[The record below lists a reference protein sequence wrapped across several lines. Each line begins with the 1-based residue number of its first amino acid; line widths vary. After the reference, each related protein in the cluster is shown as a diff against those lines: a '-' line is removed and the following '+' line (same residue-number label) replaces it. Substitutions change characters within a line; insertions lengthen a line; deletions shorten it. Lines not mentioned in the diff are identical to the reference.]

1 MDLSS
6 LNKEQ
11 FLGVTSKDKYLR
23 VVAGAGSGKT
33 RVLTYRIAN
42 LILNERI
49 PPHMIMAV
57 TFTNKAAKEIKER
70 VVSLIG
76 DVRGLFL
83 GTIHSWCARFLRF
96 EARYIDYP
104 DNFTIIDDDDQLN
117 IMKSIFVEKGLPK
130 SDPNIKGCLEWIGNK
145 KTNGFQYKDIKDE
158 KYQSVLMNDY
168 KEYFRLY
175 TEILTER
182 KSLDFDDLLLK
193 TIEILEDESNGVK
206 ERYTRYSGHILVDEF
221 QDINDVQFKLIS
233 LLMNKD
239 TSLYVVGDP
248 DQTIYTWRGAN
259 HRLILELEDNL
270 KFIDRNAKVTTIIL
284 NRNYRSTKAILNC
297 ANKLIEFNKE
307 RVKKDL
313 VSYQDEG
320 EPVSFF
326 DARTVK
332 EEAFKVVNT
341 IQELH
346 SRKGVKYSSIAILY
360 RANYL
365 SREIESQLGMYRIP
379 YRVFGGLKF
388 YQRKEIKDLIAY
400 FRLIVN
406 PFDDTSFERIVNVPK
421 RGIGPTSLE
430 KLAVEANKIGQTEFI
445 YLKENINSCPL
456 TPKQKSS
463 WVGALTSMDKV
474 KKILDSGERKIAALL
489 EEFVDSIGYFKYLMD
504 EEENYEDRIDN
515 IKELISFADVFMQ
528 EDPNATFEDFVN
540 NAMLQSAQDDVNN
553 GDYVSLMTVHT
564 AKGLE
569 YDYVFVYGMSE
580 GVFPSARAITESK
593 LGIEEERRLAYVAFT
608 RAKLRLYVSSNQDY
622 SYVLQAPLTPSRFA
636 KESGIYKDR
645 FEDRYRMGHTTSSY
659 YNKPYSKPQGFAKKD
674 ISAKTVIDTSKTNGI
689 SDWKIGDR
697 IEHVSF
703 GKGTVT
709 QIIDKLIVVQFDNV
723 TFGKKTFLGSH
734 ISIKR
739 I

>member
-11 FLGVTSKDKYLR
+11 FEGVTSKEQYLR

-42 LILNERI
+42 LILNENV
-49 PPHMIMAV
+49 PPYMIMAV
-57 TFTNKAAKEIKER
+57 TFTNKAAREIKER

-76 DVRGLFL
+76 DARGLFL
-83 GTIHSWCARFLRF
+83 GTIHSWCARFLRY

-104 DNFTIIDDDDQLN
+104 DNFTILDEEDQLN

-130 SDPNIKGCLEWIGNK
+130 SDPNIKGCLEWIGGK
-145 KTNGFQYKDIKDE
+145 KTNGFQYEDIKDE
-158 KYQSVLMNDY
+158 QYHSALMNDY

-175 TEILTER
+175 TEILRER

-193 TIEILEDESNGVK
+193 TIEILEDESNGVRN
-206 ERYTRYSGHILVDEF
+206 RYSRYSGHILVDEF

-233 LLMNKD
+233 LLMNQE

-259 HRLILELEDNL
+259 HRLILDLEDNL
-270 KFIDRNAKVTTIIL
+270 KPINKNAKVTTIVL
-284 NRNYRSTKAILNC
+284 NRNYRSTKSILNC
-297 ANKLIEFNKE
+297 ANNLIAFNKE

-313 VSYQDEG
+313 FSYQDEG

-326 DARTVK
+326 NARTVK

-346 SRKGVKYSSIAILY
+346 NKKGVKYSDIAVLY

-430 KLAVEANKIGQTEFI
+430 KLAKEANNIGQTEFI

-456 TPKQKSS
+456 TAKQKAS
-463 WVGALTSMDKV
+463 WVGALSAMEKV
-474 KKILDSGERKIAALL
+474 KKAIELNERKIAGLL
-489 EEFVDSIGYFKYLMD
+489 EEFVDSIGYFKYLID

-515 IKELISFADVFMQ
+515 IKELISYADAFLQ
-528 EDPNATFEDFVN
+528 EDENAKFEDFVN
-540 NAMLQSAQDDVNN
+540 NAMLQSAQDDVNDGN
-553 GDYVSLMTVHT
+553 YVSLMTVHT

-569 YDYVFVYGMSE
+569 YDYVFVYGMSQ
-580 GVFPSARAITESK
+580 GVFPSNRAISESK
-593 LGIEEERRLAYVAFT
+593 LGLEEERRLAYVAFT

-622 SYVLQAPLTPSRFA
+622 SYVLQQPLSPSIFV
-636 KESGIYKDR
+636 KESGIYKDV
-645 FEDRYRMGHTTSSY
+645 FEDKYRIGHTNSSY
-659 YNKPYSKPQGFAKKD
+659 YNKPYNKPQGFVKKD
-674 ISAKTVIDTSKTNGI
+674 ISPKTVIDTSKTNGVTN
-689 SDWKIGDR
+689 WKIGDR
-697 IEHVSF
+697 IEHVTF

-709 QIIDKLIVVQFDNV
+709 QIIDKLIVIQFDNT

>member
-11 FLGVTSKDKYLR
+11 LESVISKDQYLR

-42 LILNERI
+42 LIVNENVVPRN
-49 PPHMIMAV
+49 IMAV

-70 VVSLIG
+70 VISLIG
-76 DVRGLFL
+76 DVRGIFL

-104 DNFTIIDDDDQLN
+104 DTFTIIDEEDQLN
-117 IMKSIFVEKGLPK
+117 IMKGIFANKGLPK

-145 KTNGFQYKDIKDE
+145 KTNGYQYEDLKNE
-158 KYQSVLMNDY
+158 KYHSALMMDY
-168 KEYFRLY
+168 LDYFRQY
-175 TEILTER
+175 TEILRER

-193 TIEILEDESNGVK
+193 SIEILDDESNGVR
-206 ERYTRYSGHILVDEF
+206 ERYSRYMEHILVDEF

-233 LLMNKD
+233 LLMTKD

-259 HRLILELEDNL
+259 HRLILDLEENL
-270 KFIDRNAKVTTIIL
+270 NALFKGVKVKSIVL
-284 NRNYRSTKAILNC
+284 NRNYRSTKSILNC

-313 VSYQDEG
+313 FSYQDEG
-320 EPVSFF
+320 HPVNFYN
-326 DARTVK
+326 ARTVK
-332 EEAFKVVNT
+332 EEAFKVVSN
-341 IQELH
+341 IMELH
-346 SRKGVKYSSIAILY
+346 TKKNVDYSNIAVLY

-365 SREIESQLGMYRIP
+365 SREVESQLSMYRIP
-379 YRVFGGLKF
+379 YKVFGGMKF
-388 YQRKEIKDLIAY
+388 YQRKEIKDIVAY
-400 FRLIVN
+400 FKLIVN
-406 PFDDTSFERIVNVPK
+406 PSDDTAFDRIVNVPK

-430 KLAVEANKIGQTEFI
+430 KLANQAHSLGQTEFI
-445 YLKENINSCPL
+445 YLKENINESPL
-456 TPKQKSS
+456 TSKQKAS
-463 WVGALTSMDKV
+463 WIGVLDAMDKV
-474 KKILDSGERKIAALL
+474 SKKLESGERKIASLL
-489 EEFVDSIGYFKYLMD
+489 EDFVDKIGYFKYLIE

-515 IKELISFADVFMQ
+515 IKELVSYAEAFLED
-528 EDPNATFEDFVN
+528 DPNSKFEDFVN
-540 NAMLQSAQDDVNN
+540 NAMLQSSQDDVNN
-553 GDYVSLMTVHT
+553 GDFVSLMTVHT

-569 YDYVFVYGMSE
+569 YDYVFVYGMGE
-580 GVFPSARAITESK
+580 GVFPSMRAISESK

-622 SYVLQAPLTPSRFA
+622 SYVLQCPLSPSRFV
-636 KESGIYKDR
+636 KEAGIYKDTY
-645 FEDRYRMGHTTSSY
+645 EDKYRMGHTTSSY
-659 YNKPYSKPQGFAKKD
+659 YQSQNKKPTIQSVKS
-674 ISAKTVIDTSKTNGI
+674 ILDTSKTNGVK
-689 SDWKIGDR
+689 DWKVGDR
-697 IEHVSF
+697 IEHVTF
-703 GKGTVT
+703 GKGKVV
-709 QIIDKLIVVQFDNV
+709 QLIDKLIVVQFDNV
-723 TFGKKTFLGSH
+723 QFGKKTFLGSH

>member
-11 FLGVTSKDKYLR
+11 FEGVTSKEQYLR

-42 LILNERI
+42 LILNENV
-49 PPHMIMAV
+49 PPYMIMAV
-57 TFTNKAAKEIKER
+57 TFTNKAAREIKER

-76 DVRGLFL
+76 DARGLFL
-83 GTIHSWCARFLRF
+83 GTIHSWCARFLRY

-104 DNFTIIDDDDQLN
+104 DNFTILDEEDQLN

-130 SDPNIKGCLEWIGNK
+130 SDPNIKGCLEWIGGK
-145 KTNGFQYKDIKDE
+145 KTNGFQYEDIKDE
-158 KYQSVLMNDY
+158 QYHSALMNDY
-168 KEYFRLY
+168 KECFRLY
-175 TEILTER
+175 TEILRER

-193 TIEILEDESNGVK
+193 TIEILEDESNGVRN
-206 ERYTRYSGHILVDEF
+206 RYSRYSGHILVDEF

-233 LLMNKD
+233 LLMNQE

-259 HRLILELEDNL
+259 HRLILDLEDNL
-270 KFIDRNAKVTTIIL
+270 KPINKNAKVTTIVL
-284 NRNYRSTKAILNC
+284 NRNYRSTKSILNC
-297 ANKLIEFNKE
+297 ANNLIAFNKE

-313 VSYQDEG
+313 FSYQDEG

-326 DARTVK
+326 NARTVK

-346 SRKGVKYSSIAILY
+346 NKKGVKYSDIAVLY

-400 FRLIVN
+400 FKLIVN

-430 KLAVEANKIGQTEFI
+430 KLAKEANNIGQTEFI

-456 TPKQKSS
+456 TAKQKAS
-463 WVGALTSMDKV
+463 WVGALSAMEKV
-474 KKILDSGERKIAALL
+474 KKAIELNERKIAALL
-489 EEFVDSIGYFKYLMD
+489 EEFVDSIGYFKYLID

-515 IKELISFADVFMQ
+515 IKELISYADAFLQ
-528 EDPNATFEDFVN
+528 EDENAKFEDFVN
-540 NAMLQSAQDDVNN
+540 NAMLQSAQDDVNDGN
-553 GDYVSLMTVHT
+553 YVSLMTVHT

-569 YDYVFVYGMSE
+569 YDHVFVYGMSQ
-580 GVFPSARAITESK
+580 GVFPSNRAISESK
-593 LGIEEERRLAYVAFT
+593 LGLEEERRLAYVAFT

-622 SYVLQAPLTPSRFA
+622 SYVLQQPLSPSIFV
-636 KESGIYKDR
+636 KESGIYKDV
-645 FEDRYRMGHTTSSY
+645 FEDKYRIGHTNSSY
-659 YNKPYSKPQGFAKKD
+659 YNKPYNKPQGFVKKD
-674 ISAKTVIDTSKTNGI
+674 ISPKTVIDTSKTNGVTN
-689 SDWKIGDR
+689 WKIGDR
-697 IEHVSF
+697 IEHVTF

-709 QIIDKLIVVQFDNV
+709 QIIDKLIVIQFDNT

>member
-11 FLGVTSKDKYLR
+11 FEGVTSKEQYLR

-42 LILNERI
+42 LILNENV
-49 PPHMIMAV
+49 PPYMIMAV
-57 TFTNKAAKEIKER
+57 TFTNKAAREIKER

-76 DVRGLFL
+76 DARGLFL
-83 GTIHSWCARFLRF
+83 GTIHSWCARFLRY

-104 DNFTIIDDDDQLN
+104 DNFTILDEEDQLN

-130 SDPNIKGCLEWIGNK
+130 SDPNIKGCLEWIGGK
-145 KTNGFQYKDIKDE
+145 KTNGFQYEDIKDE
-158 KYQSVLMNDY
+158 QYHSALMNDY

-175 TEILTER
+175 TEILRER

-193 TIEILEDESNGVK
+193 TIEILEDESNGVRN
-206 ERYTRYSGHILVDEF
+206 RYSRYSGHILVDEF

-233 LLMNKD
+233 LLMNQE

-259 HRLILELEDNL
+259 HRLILDLEDNL
-270 KFIDRNAKVTTIIL
+270 KPINKNAKVTTIVL
-284 NRNYRSTKAILNC
+284 NRNYRSTKSILNC
-297 ANKLIEFNKE
+297 ANNLIAFNKE

-313 VSYQDEG
+313 FSYQDEG

-326 DARTVK
+326 NARTVK

-346 SRKGVKYSSIAILY
+346 NKKGVKYSDIAVLY

-430 KLAVEANKIGQTEFI
+430 KLAKEANNIGQTEFI

-456 TPKQKSS
+456 TAKQKAS
-463 WVGALTSMDKV
+463 WVGALSAMEKV
-474 KKILDSGERKIAALL
+474 KKAIELNERKIAGLL
-489 EEFVDSIGYFKYLMD
+489 EEFVDSIGYFKYLID

-515 IKELISFADVFMQ
+515 I
-528 EDPNATFEDFVN
+528 
-540 NAMLQSAQDDVNN
+540 
-553 GDYVSLMTVHT
+553 
-564 AKGLE
+564 
-569 YDYVFVYGMSE
+569 
-580 GVFPSARAITESK
+580 
-593 LGIEEERRLAYVAFT
+593 
-608 RAKLRLYVSSNQDY
+608 
-622 SYVLQAPLTPSRFA
+622 
-636 KESGIYKDR
+636 
-645 FEDRYRMGHTTSSY
+645 
-659 YNKPYSKPQGFAKKD
+659 
-674 ISAKTVIDTSKTNGI
+674 
-689 SDWKIGDR
+689 
-697 IEHVSF
+697 
-703 GKGTVT
+703 
-709 QIIDKLIVVQFDNV
+709 
-723 TFGKKTFLGSH
+723 
-734 ISIKR
+734 
-739 I
+739 

>member
-11 FLGVTSKDKYLR
+11 LESVISKDQYLR

-42 LILNERI
+42 LIVNENVVPRN
-49 PPHMIMAV
+49 IMAV

-70 VVSLIG
+70 VISLIG
-76 DVRGLFL
+76 DVRGIFL

-104 DNFTIIDDDDQLN
+104 DTFTIIDEEDQLN
-117 IMKSIFVEKGLPK
+117 IMKGIFANKGLPK

-145 KTNGFQYKDIKDE
+145 KTNGYQYEDLKNE
-158 KYQSVLMNDY
+158 KYHSALMMDY
-168 KEYFRLY
+168 LDYFRQY
-175 TEILTER
+175 TEILRER

-193 TIEILEDESNGVK
+193 SIEILDDESNGVR
-206 ERYTRYSGHILVDEF
+206 ERYSRYMEHILVDEF

-233 LLMNKD
+233 LLMTKD

-259 HRLILELEDNL
+259 HRLILDLEENL
-270 KFIDRNAKVTTIIL
+270 RALFKGVKVKSIVL
-284 NRNYRSTKAILNC
+284 NRNYRSTKSILNC

-313 VSYQDEG
+313 FSYQDEG
-320 EPVSFF
+320 HPVNFYN
-326 DARTVK
+326 ARTVK
-332 EEAFKVVNT
+332 EEAFKVVSN
-341 IQELH
+341 IMELH
-346 SRKGVKYSSIAILY
+346 TKKNVKYSDIAVLY

-365 SREIESQLGMYRIP
+365 SREVESQLSMYRIP
-379 YRVFGGLKF
+379 YKVFGGMKF
-388 YQRKEIKDLIAY
+388 YQRKEIKDIVAY
-400 FRLIVN
+400 LKLIVN
-406 PFDDTSFERIVNVPK
+406 PSDDTAFERIVNVPK

-430 KLAVEANKIGQTEFI
+430 KLANQAHSLGQTEFI
-445 YLKENINSCPL
+445 YLKENINESPL
-456 TPKQKSS
+456 TSKQKAS
-463 WVGALTSMDKV
+463 WIGVLDAMDKV
-474 KKILDSGERKIAALL
+474 SKKLESGERKIASLL
-489 EEFVDSIGYFKYLMD
+489 EDFVDKIGYFKYLIE

-515 IKELISFADVFMQ
+515 IKELVSYAEAFLED
-528 EDPNATFEDFVN
+528 DPNSKFEDFVN
-540 NAMLQSAQDDVNN
+540 NAMLQSSQDDVNN
-553 GDYVSLMTVHT
+553 GDFVSLMTVHT

-569 YDYVFVYGMSE
+569 YDYVFVYGMGQ
-580 GVFPSARAITESK
+580 GVFPSMRAISESK

-622 SYVLQAPLTPSRFA
+622 SYVLQCPLNPSQFV
-636 KESGIYKDR
+636 KEAGIYKDTY
-645 FEDRYRMGHTTSSY
+645 EDKYRMGHTTSSY
-659 YNKPYSKPQGFAKKD
+659 YQSQNKKPTIQSVKS
-674 ISAKTVIDTSKTNGI
+674 ILDTSKTNGVK
-689 SDWKIGDR
+689 DWKVGDR
-697 IEHVSF
+697 IEHVTF
-703 GKGTVT
+703 GKGKVV
-709 QIIDKLIVVQFDNV
+709 QLIDKLIVVQFDNV
-723 TFGKKTFLGSH
+723 QFGKKTFLGSH